1 MFSPFLEKNPV
12 VNLLHLGHR
21 KPAAR
26 QAREA
31 EFGLEQNL
39 KKKRCWFHEAL
50 TVFSANLTPSGR
62 QGGPKYRANLFK
74 GNFSAPPAGPG

>member
-26 QAREA
+26 QARGA

-39 KKKRCWFHEAL
+39 KKKAL
-50 TVFSANLTPSGR
+50 VP
-62 QGGPKYRANLFK
+62 QGLDSVLGQSNPLWQAGWPKISSKLI
-74 GNFSAPPAGPG
+74 